1 MYLPIP
7 PQPDCASAWLEAIK
21 QVNNQPGH
29 EAHNVVIDVAD
40 PRIGASPL
48 HPIVAR
54 VNGLLRDHE
63 KSVEAIANT
72 IFPWALYE
80 RHKMP
85 AFIDVFHDR
94 VLPKVR
100 TNKRWSG
107 YYFERMTRMPVAGSV
122 QPLDQLSRAIGRIND
137 KNNTSLNKHEISL
150 FDPNRDVT
158 GSPYG
163 GQCLSFLSFHL
174 KSDGPNVAKTLLL
187 TAQYRNHF
195 YVEKLLGN
203 LIGLGRLMAFVAA
216 ETGTKVGALT
226 VISTHAEIDTTI
238 ATRRQIAELIAAC
251 EAEAAL
257 AKAAAYN

>member
-1 MYLPIP
+1 VYLPIP

-21 QVNNQPGH
+21 RVNAQPDH
-29 EAHNVVIDVAD
+29 EAHNVVIDVTD
-40 PRIGASPL
+40 PTAGASPL

-54 VNGLLRDHE
+54 VNDLLVTHE
-63 KSVEAIANT
+63 KSVEGIANT

-80 RHKMP
+80 RYRMP
-85 AFIDVFHDR
+85 AFIEAFHTR

-100 TNKRWSG
+100 INRRWSG
-107 YYFERMTRMPVAGSV
+107 YYFERMTRMPVVGSDK
-122 QPLDQLSRAIGRIND
+122 PLDQLSRMIARIND

-150 FDPNRDVT
+150 FDPDRDVT

-174 KSDGPNVAKTLLL
+174 RSARSDSPKTLLL

-226 VISTHAEIDTTI
+226 VISTHAEVDTLKSTRQEI
-238 ATRRQIAELIAAC
+238 AKLIEAC
-251 EAEAAL
+251 TPVAMPAMSPA
-257 AKAAAYN
+257 

>member
-7 PQPDCASAWLEAIK
+7 PQPDCASAWLEAVK
-21 QVNNQPGH
+21 QVNSQPGH
-29 EAHNVVIDVAD
+29 EAHNVVIDVTD
-40 PRIGASPL
+40 PTAGASTL
-48 HPIVAR
+48 NPIVAR
-54 VNGLLRDHE
+54 VNDLLVAQG

-80 RHKMP
+80 RYKMP
-85 AFIDVFHDR
+85 AFIDAFHTR

-100 TNKRWSG
+100 SNKRWSG
-107 YYFERMTRMPVAGSV
+107 YYFERMTSMPVVGRDK
-122 QPLDQLSRAIGRIND
+122 PLDQLSRMIARIND
-137 KNNTSLNKHEISL
+137 ENNTSLNKHEISL
-150 FDPNRDVT
+150 FDPDRDVT

-174 KSDGPNVAKTLLL
+174 KSAGSDAPKILLL

-195 YVEKLLGN
+195 YIEKLLGN

-226 VISTHAEIDTTI
+226 VISTHAEVDTVKSS
-238 ATRRQIAELIAAC
+238 RQDIVKLIEAC
-251 EAEAAL
+251 SSPL
-257 AKAAAYN
+257 CS